1 MIAHTVLHSLA
12 SILLCY
18 NLTLQEA
25 FSYILAA
32 DFFVVFGFLLYFVAA
47 VAARSLFQDGSLLDK
62 FSELWTPIIQPA
74 LGLLMAGTIVGGT
87 VSKLGGSDDPE
98 QQ

>member
-1 MIAHTVLHSLA
+1 LFTQCYTTIRYCCAA
-12 SILLCY
+12 SHI
-18 NLTLQEA
+18 LQEA